1 MAAADIQ
8 QPPIATRV
16 GTNVQLL
23 IKNAA
28 LGRTFFI
35 QYSSNL
41 VDWHYLPWMDI
52 GAGNDICACV
62 NASGTARNYYRLQYS
77 DVVGS
82 DFDGDGLTNY
92 NEIYVYHT
100 APFNTDT
107 DGDTIGDGAET
118 NAGLNPT
125 QPDDAR
131 PGIYVLAWQRLEDA
145 QLDPVGWSS
154 EIRDSSNHPTAPLP
168 NAYRKLDASAVEHAF
183 SNVAGHEFNRA
194 KSMTVQRTLLPPA
207 DFPARVP
214 TYRESVVYTHSTG
227 LPFVSIGA
235 HKNPTSWGYT
245 AQGPIASRNQYPG
258 TNSPN
263 YDYTWKYASSGGN
276 TLTGEHHSPQV
287 QLPVDTMG
295 TLLTW
300 VDAPVTQG
308 GYRFTSGSAT
318 IILPNASWPPYG
330 DIFGEPGPNGTQNWT
345 SAMVCKTEE
354 SSGVKT
360 TWTLGN
366 RWTYSD
372 LRAEMETLRP
382 NINVIEE
389 RSGPGINWPV
399 NPIYY
404 QSAAGSIIQGSYQFR
419 FERQPG
425 GGMGPTALL
434 WPETFTPL
442 DNPDTPGVN
451 ETGPPQTR
459 LRVVILPPNAPQSP
473 IYTLD
478 HRIAPFTV
486 LPDSATAPKADGDTE
501 VGGLVPSGLAVDYN
515 RDGQINEIDRVDNP
529 LEDQGAYDPS
539 YGPPSGW
546 PFRQTGALI
555 FVNYSKDEDRVSGGK
570 PVGDAI
576 RYYHDGWNP
585 FFTDEDYQIRTG
597 EDKLPPDAGTSER
610 SNTNYVRT
618 HLKHPD
624 IYPLEIRKLGELP
637 ANFRVFLK
645 VGQADEKKAFH
656 LYRKIAVGQQAIW
669 GGGMDSASPPP
680 SAGYSATDEVD
691 ITRWIN
697 PAAPDYEETREDLRN
712 ENGDIVTA
720 LDARNYT
727 FGIEGVLYKGQEIG
741 SFQQPAQF
749 KGYADLRLEIRTAN
763 GQLRAPAGQVRVTFV
778 RKPAFPGAYGY
789 GRWALGGSRG
799 ETFTVESLVDSTA
812 GPPTVNGLRLL
823 NGTLRQALEFRNYD
837 RNGRLIPRTVVFRK
851 SGIYPLTT
859 ANADGKLDLLV
870 ARNATQQRGL
880 LTIAGQSTP
889 SGGFL
894 IKNGGLYV
902 DSFRNDSSDA
912 NVYKKANDVVV
923 RYLKIRTYSQGV
935 AVDVEPEDDAFRVI
949 GASDVIVDHLSS
961 SWGKDGTLDVSTWPT
976 ASHDSSDQSVTVQW
990 SLVCE
995 ALLNHSRASLYTG
1008 KHGSRYSIH
1017 HNLYTNNEE
1026 RMVEIGNWQAAVNA
1040 PTNPDRNGVLVD
1052 VRNNVFYHWGGKD
1065 SSHSTETGAA
1075 AEMRFNFLHNEY
1087 KLGPDSD
1094 EPVAFREQ
1102 NGNSRAFFAGNRW
1115 ASMFWPTNDAYW
1127 DRSLP
1132 FPRFLRSDYWQSVPF
1147 NTEFV
1152 PTQTAELGAGVSNW
1166 KNIIITKA
1174 GDSRWRDAVDRRN
1187 ADSVNAFKGKIIDRI
1202 SSGRDYAIAN
1212 LGQSTSD
1219 YTSDAW
1225 PVIPANDW
1233 GLSYDTDNDGMRDSW
1248 EGASPENIKPWD
1260 DLDGDGFTNLEE
1272 FLNKTN
1278 PGIGDDPVGTEAVS
1292 HVEGTL

>member
-1 MAAADIQ
+1 MHNQKILLKQSSAAC
-8 QPPIATRV
+8 PI
-16 GTNVQLL
+16 
-23 IKNAA
+23 
-28 LGRTFFI
+28 
-35 QYSSNL
+35 
-41 VDWHYLPWMDI
+41 
-52 GAGNDICACV
+52 
-62 NASGTARNYYRLQYS
+62 
-77 DVVGS
+77 
-82 DFDGDGLTNY
+82 
-92 NEIYVYHT
+92 
-100 APFNTDT
+100 
-107 DGDTIGDGAET
+107 
-118 NAGLNPT
+118 
-125 QPDDAR
+125 
-131 PGIYVLAWQRLEDA
+131 
-145 QLDPVGWSS
+145 
-154 EIRDSSNHPTAPLP
+154 
-168 NAYRKLDASAVEHAF
+168 
-183 SNVAGHEFNRA
+183 
-194 KSMTVQRTLLPPA
+194 
-207 DFPARVP
+207 
-214 TYRESVVYTHSTG
+214 
-227 LPFVSIGA
+227 FVSIGA

-276 TLTGEHHSPQV
+276 TLTGEHHSSQV

-300 VDAPVTQG
+300 VDAPVAQG

-345 SAMVCKTEE
+345 SATVCKTEE

-451 ETGPPQTR
+451 ETGPPQNR

-585 FFTDEDYQIRTG
+585 SFTDEDYQIRTG

-637 ANFRVFLK
+637 ANYRVFLK
-645 VGQADEKKAFH
+645 VGQADEKLAFH

-799 ETFTVESLVDSTA
+799 ETFTVDSLVDSTA

-823 NGTLRQALEFRNYD
+823 NGTLRQALDYRNYD
-837 RNGRLIPRTVVFRK
+837 HNGRLIPRTVVFRK
-851 SGIYPLTT
+851 SGTLPLTEDLKVANSST
-859 ANADGKLDLLV
+859 AL
-870 ARNATQQRGL
+870 RGL
-880 LTIAGQSTP
+880 LTIAGQSAPT
-889 SGGFL
+889 GGVL
-894 IKNGGLYV
+894 IRNGGLYI
-902 DSFRNDSSDA
+902 NGQSSA
-912 NVYKKANDVVV
+912 QSNPNHYKRANDVVV
-923 RYLKIRTYSQGV
+923 RYLRVRPY
-935 AVDVEPEDDAFRVI
+935 AVGAQPNTEPDEDAVRVF
-949 GASDVIVDHLSS
+949 GASDVMLDHVSA
-961 SWGKDGTLDVSTWPT
+961 SWGKD
-976 ASHDSSDQSVTVQW
+976 ASMEISCSNTSNKDNPDQSVTAQW
-990 SLVCE
+990 CLVSE
-995 ALLNHSRASLYTG
+995 TLLPHSKASLFTG
-1008 KHGSRYSIH
+1008 KWGSRYSCL
-1017 HNLYTNNEE
+1017 HNLYANHES
-1026 RMVEIGNWQAAVNA
+1026 RMPEIGNWNNAVN
-1040 PTNPDRNGVLVD
+1040 PPSGPGDREGVIVD
-1052 VRNNVFYHWGGKD
+1052 VRNNVLYNWGGD
-1065 SSHSTETGAA
+1065 DCAHSTDTLH
-1075 AEMRFNFLHNEY
+1075 AEIRFNMFHNFF
-1087 KLGPDSD
+1087 KPGPDSNKNI
-1094 EPVAFREQ
+1094 AFREK
-1102 NGNSRAFFAGNRW
+1102 NGNCRAYFEGNRW
-1115 ASMFWPTNDAYW
+1115 NGSVWPSYDTYW
-1127 DRSLP
+1127 VKDLDS
-1132 FPRFLRSDYWQSVPF
+1132 PRTLRADYWQGQSFKVDFTRSDTDPL
-1147 NTEFV
+1147 TV
-1152 PTQTAELGAGVSNW
+1152 YNW
-1166 KNIIITKA
+1166 KTEVVAKT
-1174 GDSRWRDAVDRRN
+1174 GEHRWRDAVDRRN
-1187 ADSVNAFKGKIIDRI
+1187 ASGVDTFKGKVFDQIT
-1202 SSGRDYAIAN
+1202 SGRDYAIVN
-1212 LGQSTSD
+1212 QGQTAAD
-1219 YTSDAW
+1219 YTADAW
-1225 PVIPANDW
+1225 PVIPTNDW
-1233 GLSYDTDNDGMRDSW
+1233 GAAYDSDHDGIRDIW
-1248 EGASPENIKPWD
+1248 EGTGPSAILPMED
-1260 DLDGDGFTNLEE
+1260 ADGDGFTNLEE

-1278 PGIGDDPVGTEAVS
+1278 PVVGDDPMDQTVKP
-1292 HVEGTL
+1292 HIEGVL

>member
-100 APFNTDT
+100 APFNPDT

-145 QLDPVGWSS
+145 QVDPVGWSS

-276 TLTGEHHSPQV
+276 TLTGEHHSSQV

-345 SAMVCKTEE
+345 SATVCKTEE

-404 QSAAGSIIQGSYQFR
+404 QSAAGLIIQGSYQFR

-451 ETGPPQTR
+451 EAGPPQTR

-501 VGGLVPSGLAVDYN
+501 VGGLDFPKVITDYN
-515 RDGQINEIDRVDNP
+515 RDGRLNDSDTRPADFEP
-529 LEDQGAYDPS
+529 QGAYEQD
-539 YGPPSGW
+539 GT
-546 PFRQTGALI
+546 FRAQGAIVWANLD
-555 FVNYSKDEDRVSGGK
+555 YDEERVITGK
-570 PVGDAI
+570 PVPDSI
-576 RYYHDGWNP
+576 RFWHNGLN
-585 FFTDEDYQIRTG
+585 FEATDEDFVISNGERSFASLLAGYQAPAEEKIYSPCPDIAPILLPRLEGLPADYQILLRAARP
-597 EDKLPPDAGTSER
+597 EDL
-610 SNTNYVRT
+610 
-618 HLKHPD
+618 
-624 IYPLEIRKLGELP
+624 
-637 ANFRVFLK
+637 
-645 VGQADEKKAFH
+645 KAFH
-656 LYRKIAVGQQAIW
+656 LYKRIPDFDKGDSGENAIW
-669 GGGMDSASPPP
+669 GAFNANAPWIGGSEVIDTRTINLTKWLVENAPNYVGFSSTRRKASDPF
-680 SAGYSATDEVD
+680 V
-691 ITRWIN
+691 
-697 PAAPDYEETREDLRN
+697 
-712 ENGDIVTA
+712 
-720 LDARNYT
+720 
-727 FGIEGVLYKGQEIG
+727 FGVEAMLYKGMKYGFQDGTGG
-741 SFQQPAQF
+741 STFDGNLDFTLLLRSPQGKTCELDRF
-749 KGYADLRLEIRTAN
+749 RLTLLRL
-763 GQLRAPAGQVRVTFV
+763 
-778 RKPAFPGAYGY
+778 PAFPGAQGFGEWSQG
-789 GRWALGGSRG
+789 GRGGEVYKVTNLHDSGVGSLRAGIENRVALPGAA
-799 ETFTVESLVDSTA
+799 F
-812 GPPTVNGLRLL
+812 P
-823 NGTLRQALEFRNYD
+823 GTERK
-837 RNGRLIPRTVVFRK
+837 IPRTIVFEVGGRIALAQ
-851 SGIYPLTT
+851 S
-859 ANADGKLDLLV
+859 ADGKLSISRGQITV
-870 ARNATQQRGL
+870 AWQTASGQGITLTDASFQVSGLEKAPGSTKDAPLPVPPKMINRPNDTILRYIRIRRAT
-880 LTIAGQSTP
+880 AVP
-889 SGGFL
+889 SG
-894 IKNGGLYV
+894 KNP
-902 DSFRNDSSDA
+902 NSSTD
-912 NVYKKANDVVV
+912 YPM
-923 RYLKIRTYSQGV
+923 G
-935 AVDVEPEDDAFRVI
+935 PDAFTI
-949 GASDVIVDHLSS
+949 KSASRVIVDHCSFS
-961 SWGKDGTLDVSTWPT
+961 GGIDGTMDIILANSAINEQPEMDVT
-976 ASHDSSDQSVTVQW
+976 AQW
-990 SLVCE
+990 CFVHHT
-995 ALLNHSRASLYTG
+995 LNPHSKASLLRG
-1008 KHGSRYSIH
+1008 KFGARYSVLGCFYG
-1017 HNLYTNNEE
+1017 HNEMRNP
-1026 RMVEIGNWQAAVNA
+1026 EIGWLANALPQNDSQRMTTEFSDCVIYNWR
-1040 PTNPDRNGVLVD
+1040 DRFCGVTQEVSGGISSNLRLQFLANHYKPGNDTADPITVFQIQSTGD
-1052 VRNNVFYHWGGKD
+1052 KLYFKNNRLRGSAWASDYEYVGNH
-1065 SSHSTETGAA
+1065 GAA
-1075 AEMRFNFLHNEY
+1075 AKTASPFVTDFTS
-1087 KLGPDSD
+1087 LGNANTARDKIVTHGGSSRSRDAADLAYVVEIAAGAQTPKYSVTGTIPTALQPAYLSSGTVAGYTDSD
-1094 EPVAFREQ
+1094 
-1102 NGNSRAFFAGNRW
+1102 S
-1115 ASMFWPTNDAYW
+1115 
-1127 DRSLP
+1127 
-1132 FPRFLRSDYWQSVPF
+1132 
-1147 NTEFV
+1147 
-1152 PTQTAELGAGVSNW
+1152 
-1166 KNIIITKA
+1166 
-1174 GDSRWRDAVDRRN
+1174 
-1187 ADSVNAFKGKIIDRI
+1187 
-1202 SSGRDYAIAN
+1202 
-1212 LGQSTSD
+1212 
-1219 YTSDAW
+1219 
-1225 PVIPANDW
+1225 
-1233 GLSYDTDNDGMRDSW
+1233 DGMDDGW
-1248 EGASPENIKPWD
+1248 ESAHAGTGGATVFLPWQD
-1260 DLDGDGFTNLEE
+1260 ADGDGWTNLEE
-1272 FLNKTN
+1272 YLNKTN
-1278 PGIGDDPVGTEAVS
+1278 PNAANDPMAALESNIDGN
-1292 HVEGTL
+1292 LF